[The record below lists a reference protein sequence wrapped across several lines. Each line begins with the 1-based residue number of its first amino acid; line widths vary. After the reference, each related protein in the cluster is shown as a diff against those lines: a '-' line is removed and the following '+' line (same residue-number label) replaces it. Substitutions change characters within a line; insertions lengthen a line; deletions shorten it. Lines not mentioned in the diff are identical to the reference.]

1 MNLAKS
7 GLIVLGVIS
16 IFFIT
21 LLATRG
27 TQSNQANFDLVGEPA
42 PLFAAEMITG
52 GEFNLE
58 DELIANRALT
68 PRDQV
73 WIAVNFFAS
82 WCTGCI
88 VEHADLV
95 TFHTESAF
103 SSDGIKCNTKLVS
116 VAFNDNIKDIE
127 DFFEKYDGDWPVL
140 LDESTNR
147 VAIDYSVTTA
157 PETVLIAPSGLVVK
171 KIVGPITYEK
181 LSAGI
186 EC

>member
-27 TQSNQANFDLVGEPA
+27 TQSNQPNFDLVGQQA

-95 TFHTESAF
+95 TFHAESAF
-103 SSDGIKCNTKLVS
+103 SSDGTKCNTKLVS
-116 VAFNDNIKDIE
+116 
-127 DFFEKYDGDWPVL
+127 
-140 LDESTNR
+140 
-147 VAIDYSVTTA
+147 
-157 PETVLIAPSGLVVK
+157 ETILIAPSGLVVK